1 MGRQFT
7 YGVESLVNGIVPV
20 DTNNY
25 VGCINVDYL
34 RGLSWVGAGNVAA
47 QSQRPPLADLVLGQA
62 KAAHGRGVQ
71 GQNLS
76 FALASAA
83 VLRDQV
89 EEDLGTVDQQVLAPQ
104 FLAEEVLQA

>member
-1 MGRQFT
+1 M
-7 YGVESLVNGIVPV
+7 
-20 DTNNY
+20 
-25 VGCINVDYL
+25 
-34 RGLSWVGAGNVAA
+34 
-47 QSQRPPLADLVLGQA
+47 LGQA

-76 FALASAA
+76 FALGAA
-83 VLRDQV
+83 AVVLRDQV

>member
-1 MGRQFT
+1 M
-7 YGVESLVNGIVPV
+7 
-20 DTNNY
+20 
-25 VGCINVDYL
+25 
-34 RGLSWVGAGNVAA
+34 
-47 QSQRPPLADLVLGQA
+47 LGQV

-104 FLAEEVLQA
+104 FLAEEVLRA